1 MWTKRRKYVSPTT
14 HLTLSLN
21 REARQALVEGRTSAT
36 HVVATVLLLRPKG
49 LTGFEAFTS
58 IFSGRGRGRGLVM
71 LDFKTSDGAHR
82 VAETGVCAHKG
93 QIWIFAHFS

>member
-49 LTGFEAFTS
+49 LTGFELLLLSFREW
-58 IFSGRGRGRGLVM
+58 GGGGEG
-71 LDFKTSDGAHR
+71 D
-82 VAETGVCAHKG
+82 
-93 QIWIFAHFS
+93 